1 MKSLL
6 ITGIALAAI
15 ALLATDIA
23 ASPPDARPVDGDEQ
37 RLWLRAGAEQKVIN
51 ESGFVYEDAELEVYL
66 NEVARKLQPSDDLAG
81 LRVKILVL
89 KDPHLNAF
97 AFPNGVI
104 YLHSGLLARMDNEAQ
119 LAALLGHEITH
130 CTHQHALKAFRKLKN
145 QSPAN
150 TLQVHEG
157 DGSGS
162 RVDLLSILG
171 PTGAL
176 AAITGYTR
184 ELEAEADDSG
194 LRLVVKAGYDPKEGA
209 KLFDHLK
216 DEIEIHNFKKPFLFE
231 THPNIQERIESCRR
245 FLQTYDGQEGS
256 GIKTAR
262 VFLEKIHRLLLENAL
277 LDLKTGRFLMA
288 EKGFEKY
295 LSLKPG
301 DARAYHFLGET
312 FLQQRDQQ
320 RAKAYFSRAIEIN
333 PAYPDPHQAIGMIYY
348 KSGERGRAR
357 GYFETC
363 LALSRTLPDRSYIEA
378 YLAECKEEHKGE

>member
-1 MKSLL
+1 MKYVL
-6 ITGIALAAI
+6 ITGIALAAV
-15 ALLATDIA
+15 ALLAADIA
-23 ASPPDARPVDGDEQ
+23 ASPPDAWPVDGDEQ
-37 RLWLRAGAEQKVIN
+37 RLWLRAEEEQKVIN
-51 ESGFVYEDAELEVYL
+51 ESGFLYEDADLEVYL
-66 NEVARKLQPSDDLAG
+66 NEVARKLQPPDDLAG
-81 LRVKILVL
+81 LPVKILVL

-145 QSPAN
+145 QRPDN
-150 TLQVHEG
+150 TLQVYEG
-157 DGSGS
+157 DRSGN

-209 KLFDHLK
+209 KLFEHLK
-216 DEIEIHNFKKPFLFE
+216 DEIEIHDFNRPFLFE
-231 THPNIQERIESCRR
+231 THPNIQARIESCMR
-245 FLQTYDGQEGS
+245 FLETYDGQEGS

-262 VFLEKIHRLLLENAL
+262 VFLEKVHRLILENAL
-277 LDLKTGRFLMA
+277 LDLKTGRFRMA

-295 LSLKPG
+295 LSLRPE
-301 DARAYHFLGET
+301 DAKAYHLLGET
-312 FLQQRDQQ
+312 FLQQKDQE
-320 RAKAYFSRAIEIN
+320 RAKAYFDRAIEIN

>member
-1 MKSLL
+1 MKSVL
-6 ITGIALAAI
+6 ITGIALAAF
-15 ALLATDIA
+15 ALLGADIA
-23 ASPPDARPVDGDEQ
+23 ASPPDAWPVDGDEQ
-37 RLWLRAGAEQKVIN
+37 RLWLRAEEEQKVIN
-51 ESGFVYEDAELEVYL
+51 ESGFVYEDADLEVYL
-66 NEVARKLQPSDDLAG
+66 NEVARKLQPSDDPAG
-81 LRVKILVL
+81 LHVKIFVL

-130 CTHQHALKAFRKLKN
+130 CTRQHALKAFRKLKN

-150 TLQVHEG
+150 SLPVHEG

-216 DEIEIHNFKKPFLFE
+216 DEIEIHNFRKPFLFE

-277 LDLKTGRFLMA
+277 LDLKTGRFRMA

-312 FLQQRDQQ
+312 FLQQRDQE
-320 RAKAYFSRAIEIN
+320 RAKAYFARAIEIN

-348 KSGERGRAR
+348 KSGERGRAK

>member
-1 MKSLL
+1 MKSVL
-6 ITGIALAAI
+6 IAGIALAAF
-15 ALLATDIA
+15 ALLAADIA
-23 ASPPDARPVDGDEQ
+23 ASSPDAQPVDGDEQ
-37 RLWLRAGAEQKVIN
+37 RLWHRAEAEQKVIN
-51 ESGFVYEDAELEVYL
+51 ESGFLYEDADLEVYL
-66 NEVARKLQPSDDLAG
+66 TEVARKLQASGYLAG
-81 LRVKILVL
+81 LPVKILVL

-231 THPNIQERIESCRR
+231 THPNIQERIESCMR
-245 FLQTYDGQEGS
+245 FLETYEGQEGS
-256 GIKTAR
+256 GIETAL

-348 KSGERGRAR
+348 KSGERERAR

-378 YLAECKEEHKGE
+378 YLAECKEEHRGE

>member
-1 MKSLL
+1 MKSVL
-6 ITGIALAAI
+6 IAGIALAAF
-15 ALLATDIA
+15 ALLAADIA
-23 ASPPDARPVDGDEQ
+23 ASPPDAQPVDGDEQ
-37 RLWLRAGAEQKVIN
+37 RLWLRAEEEQKVIN
-51 ESGFVYEDAELEVYL
+51 ESGFLYEDADLEVYL

-130 CTHQHALKAFRKLKN
+130 CTRQHALKAFRKLKH

-150 TLQVHEG
+150 TLQVQEG
-157 DGSGS
+157 DGSGN

-216 DEIEIHNFKKPFLFE
+216 DEIEIYNFKKPFLFE

-245 FLQTYDGQEGS
+245 FLQTYDGREGS

-301 DARAYHFLGET
+301 DARAYHYLGET
-312 FLQQRDQQ
+312 FLQQRDQE
-320 RAKAYFSRAIEIN
+320 RAKAYFDRAIEIN

-363 LALSRTLPDRSYIEA
+363 LALSRTLPDRSYIES